1 MSLLDAWD
9 HPLLR
14 LAGTMGRLPRYL
26 RLARGLFADQSVA
39 GPRKAL
45 LGAALAYTISP
56 IDLVPGFIPIAGQLD
71 DLVVLLL
78 GLRQALDGCPPETAR
93 AHLANAD
100 LSEDQLEADLDIVQ
114 GTAAWLIGRTAAAG
128 LRAVS
133 GSLRAL
139 AGAARR
145 AGAGG

>member
-9 HPLLR
+9 HPLMR
-14 LAGTMGRLPRYL
+14 LASTMSRLPRYL
-26 RLARGLFADQSVA
+26 SLARALLADRVVA
-39 GPRKAL
+39 GPQKAIL
-45 LGAALAYTISP
+45 AAALAYTVSP

-78 GLRQALDGCPPETAR
+78 GVRRALGACPPETAR
-93 AHLANAD
+93 AHLADAG
-100 LSEDQLEADLDIVQ
+100 LSEDQLAADLVVVQ
-114 GTAAWLIGRTAAAG
+114 RTAAWLFGKGAAAG

-145 AGAGG
+145 AGA